1 MAQRLSAQEL
11 AWEWVDGVRIA
22 TMEDIPPEERNDL
35 EAYGVAR
42 LKQAPEYV
50 CRVTGVQAGHAPAPL
65 SGPPLARRTG
75 YSFCRM
81 MRSRW
86 IPWI

>member
-35 EAYGVAR
+35 EAYGVAVSNR
-42 LKQAPEYV
+42 LRSTSAGD
-50 CRVTGVQAGHAPAPL
+50 RVQAGHAP
-65 SGPPLARRTG
+65 RH
-75 YSFCRM
+75 
-81 MRSRW
+81 
-86 IPWI
+86 

>member
-35 EAYGVAR
+35 PGDR
-42 LKQAPEYV
+42 
-50 CRVTGVQAGHAPAPL
+50 VQAGHAP
-65 SGPPLARRTG
+65 RH
-75 YSFCRM
+75 
-81 MRSRW
+81 
-86 IPWI
+86 

>member
-35 EAYGVAR
+35 EAYGVAVSNR
-42 LKQAPEYV
+42 L
-50 CRVTGVQAGHAPAPL
+50 RSTSAG
-65 SGPPLARRTG
+65 
-75 YSFCRM
+75 
-81 MRSRW
+81 
-86 IPWI
+86 